1 MGERLSCLQAVRS
14 IQTDPYPHACVEQ
27 ALPDA
32 LYEELEATFPEQWML
47 ERIQLLIGR
56 LSRTEQ
62 LRQRVWR
69 RMRRLMGRG
78 G

>member
-32 LYEELEATFPEQWML
+32 LYQEFEATFPEQ
-47 ERIQLLIGR
+47 RIQR
-56 LSRTEQ
+56 LDQPTVSF
-62 LRQRVWR
+62 
-69 RMRRLMGRG
+69 
-78 G
+78 

>member
-27 ALPDA
+27 ALPDV
-32 LYEELEATFPEQWML
+32 LYQELEATFPEQWML

-56 LSRTEQ
+56 LSRTE
-62 LRQRVWR
+62 
-69 RMRRLMGRG
+69 
-78 G
+78 